1 MKKYVCDLCGWEYDP
16 QVGYTEEGID
26 PGTPFEDLPEDF
38 VCPEC
43 GAGKEDF
50 SPVDE

>member
-1 MKKYVCDLCGWEYDP
+1 MKKYVCTICGWVYDP
-16 QVGYTEEGID
+16 KVGLPGDNI
-26 PGTPFEDLPEDF
+26 PAGTPFEKLPDTF

-50 SPVDE
+50 APQE